1 METDHSNPAVNN
13 PPTIISCIINPAARD
28 GLSLKI
34 WETAKSKFED
44 EGLTTELHLTEKVG
58 HASEIAYTLKDRSD
72 IKIIVA
78 CGGDGTIHEV
88 ASGLRGSNIPLAI
101 IPAGTGNDV
110 ARVHGYSLDDLDKI
124 TDIIINGVDRNVG
137 ALR

>member
-1 METDHSNPAVNN
+1 MRHWVNV
-13 PPTIISCIINPAARD
+13 PKPHQ
-28 GLSLKI
+28 KI

-88 ASGLRGSNIPLAI
+88 ASGLRGSNIPLAKLPTGRGKDGAPGHGEYLI
-101 IPAGTGNDV
+101 AVYCIPLTPAPG
-110 ARVHGYSLDDLDKI
+110 
-124 TDIIINGVDRNVG
+124 G
-137 ALR
+137 AAEMLLGGRCLSEK